1 MGLLDGKVAVITGSS
16 RGFGLSMAEEF
27 ARQGAAVVV
36 SSRSAEAVAQAVAGI
51 QAGGMR
57 AGGLTCDV
65 SDRMQVQALAE
76 HALATFGALDIWV
89 NNAGLSAPYGPTI
102 HVFPERFAQVTQTNI
117 LGTYYGSLV
126 AMRHFL
132 GQRQGKLINI
142 LGRGERGPQ
151 PMQNAYAASKA
162 WIKSFTL
169 ALAKEYKDSGVG
181 VYAFS
186 PGMMDTEMLLDVEV
200 VRGYEARLKSFET
213 VVQALSQPPQTP
225 ARQAAGLASAE
236 TDGRTGLVVRT
247 LSTGGV
253 IAGMLR
259 MAGNRLLK
267 RKGRPLDIH
276 IHAVEAAFPLAK
288 TNPTEE
294 KNETSV

>member
-27 ARQGAAVVV
+27 ARQGAAVMV

-57 AGGLTCDV
+57 VGGLTCDV

-132 GQRQGKLINI
+132 G
-142 LGRGERGPQ
+142 Q